1 MRIHVSAV
9 AILALILCSCATT
22 KVEKLALELRHPS
35 EQLPSTCS
43 EKRLLAEKAFRE
55 KWVTHLLIPVQ
66 TTGAK
71 SNAETGKNGQA
82 YVAPVQSYRI
92 ALNERTLTNQM
103 VSAFINC
110 EKDEGY
116 VQARGGFADQE
127 SWYGPFK
134 F

>member
-1 MRIHVSAV
+1 MRIRPAAV
-9 AILALILCSCATT
+9 AIFCLVLSSCATT
-22 KVEKLALELRHPS
+22 KLEKIALELRYSS
-35 EQLPSTCS
+35 EELPSTCS
-43 EKRLLAEKAFRE
+43 EKRLLDEKAFRE
-55 KWVTHLLIPVQ
+55 KWVASLLIPAETTGVNSHVQ
-66 TTGAK
+66 TREA
-71 SNAETGKNGQA
+71 AQA

-92 ALNERTLTNQM
+92 ALNEWTLTNQM

-110 EKDEGY
+110 EKREGY